1 MQYPL
6 LELGMKL
13 SELSV
18 GGWWSNCWFLVRA
31 FARANLSD
39 KYIAASKMNYNM
51 ILAVIAL
58 VALNA
63 EAYNMVRLAT
73 TRAEEIWDHNPA
85 LAE

>member
-1 MQYPL
+1 
-6 LELGMKL
+6 
-13 SELSV
+13 
-18 GGWWSNCWFLVRA
+18 
-31 FARANLSD
+31 
-39 KYIAASKMNYNM
+39 MNYSM
-51 ILAVIAL
+51 IIAVIAL